1 MFCLKPPLKA
11 MPDANESWQCPGCT
25 AEEVLINQRKAAE
38 AAAAAAA
45 ADAEAAEA
53 AAALSPG
60 RPGVGNASGGVAS
73 TAFDWHVGNP
83 RNLAPSLAS
92 SSAVPV
98 AAGRGGSA
106 GGLAENEETDGTH
119 ATIAGF
125 YYDVV
130 MRKYLPRK
138 TAALA

>member
-11 MPDANESWQCPGCT
+11 MPDANESWQCPGCS

-45 ADAEAAEA
+45 ADAEAAA
-53 AAALSPG
+53 AANAMSPG
-60 RPGVGNASGGVAS
+60 RPVVRNASGGVAS
-73 TAFDWHVGNP
+73 MEFDWNVGTA
-83 RNLAPSLAS
+83 RNLAPTS
-92 SSAVPV
+92 SSSSVAPV
-98 AAGRGGSA
+98 AVAQGGSA
-106 GGLAENEETDGTH
+106 GGVEENEETDGTH
-119 ATIAGF
+119 ASIAGF

-138 TAALA
+138 DAASA